1 MSTSTS
7 PFSPDSDGNPQPPVK
22 SIEEQLA
29 LLSNLVSKN
38 CESIAKLTAM
48 MSSPQAQ
55 ANPPSPQPK
64 SVESPQQSV
73 FDPYEHWTNTTELV
87 IENLKSVHK
96 LVIKSKLP
104 QLKSDSPLDYQ
115 DWKTDFEAFLTRLN
129 LNWLTMLPT
138 LEEVERVEVYEE
150 YVNEIKIATFKLYSC
165 VIQCLPTDLKRLI
178 KSFSKKDGILALRTL
193 ESNILTPSAG
203 RENYLRDKLK
213 ESTMTDHQDPN
224 RFLSYIVRV
233 CEELKQ
239 IGGTITDSEVENII
253 LRKLPR
259 SYDNLVKSY
268 RRLEDEKKG
277 LTFLMKDIKE
287 EYELMRF
294 RNPDLYQIRGRKTTR
309 THRANAVNTLEEQKV
324 CWHCKKPGHFKRD
337 CPERR
342 NQQNEKKYT
351 ANLAQKKKKRTKE
364 TQTLQQNPSALPL
377 PLHPTRSQK
386 TGA

>member
-1 MSTSTS
+1 MSTSIS

-29 LLSNLVSKN
+29 LLSNLVSQN

-48 MSSPQAQ
+48 MSFPQAQ

-138 LEEVERVEVYEE
+138 LAEVERVEVYEE

-165 VIQCLPTDLKRLI
+165 VIQCLPTDLKRLV

-213 ESTMTDHQDPN
+213 ESTMTCYQDPN

-233 CEELKQ
+233 CEELK
-239 IGGTITDSEVENII
+239 
-253 LRKLPR
+253 
-259 SYDNLVKSY
+259 
-268 RRLEDEKKG
+268 
-277 LTFLMKDIKE
+277 
-287 EYELMRF
+287 
-294 RNPDLYQIRGRKTTR
+294 
-309 THRANAVNTLEEQKV
+309 
-324 CWHCKKPGHFKRD
+324 
-337 CPERR
+337 
-342 NQQNEKKYT
+342 
-351 ANLAQKKKKRTKE
+351 
-364 TQTLQQNPSALPL
+364 
-377 PLHPTRSQK
+377 
-386 TGA
+386 

>member
-1 MSTSTS
+1 MPRSNSPIMSTSTS
-7 PFSPDSDGNPQPPVK
+7 PSPSDSDGNPQPPVT
-22 SIEEQLA
+22 SIEEQLNF
-29 LLSNLVSKN
+29 LSKLVSQN
-38 CESIAKLTAM
+38 CENIAKLTAM
-48 MSSPQAQ
+48 MSSSQAH
-55 ANPPSPQPK
+55 ATPLSPQPK

-73 FDPYEHWTNTTELV
+73 FDPYEHWTNSKELV

-138 LEEVERVEVYEE
+138 LEEVEREGVYEE
-150 YVNEIKIATFKLYSC
+150 HVDQVKIATFKLYSC
-165 VIQCLPTDLKRLI
+165 VIQCLPTDLKRLV

-224 RFLSYIVRV
+224 RFLSYIVRI

-268 RRLEDEKKG
+268 RRLEEGKKG

-294 RNPDLYQIRGRKTTR
+294 RNPDLYQVRRRKPTR
-309 THRANAVNTLEEQKV
+309 THRANAVNTVEEQKT
-324 CWHCKKPGHFKRD
+324 CWYCKKAGHV
-337 CPERR
+337 E
-342 NQQNEKKYT
+342 
-351 ANLAQKKKKRTKE
+351 
-364 TQTLQQNPSALPL
+364 
-377 PLHPTRSQK
+377 
-386 TGA
+386 

>member
-1 MSTSTS
+1 MFLF
-7 PFSPDSDGNPQPPVK
+7 FSLFLIVCRNKIPTNYVFTL
-22 SIEEQLA
+22 SI
-29 LLSNLVSKN
+29 
-38 CESIAKLTAM
+38 I
-48 MSSPQAQ
+48 
-55 ANPPSPQPK
+55 
-64 SVESPQQSV
+64 
-73 FDPYEHWTNTTELV
+73 
-87 IENLKSVHK
+87 
-96 LVIKSKLP
+96 
-104 QLKSDSPLDYQ
+104 
-115 DWKTDFEAFLTRLN
+115 
-129 LNWLTMLPT
+129 
-138 LEEVERVEVYEE
+138 
-150 YVNEIKIATFKLYSC
+150 
-165 VIQCLPTDLKRLI
+165 IQCLPTDLKRLV

-213 ESTMTDHQDPN
+213 ESTMTCHQDPN

-294 RNPDLYQIRGRKTTR
+294 RNPELYQIRGRKTIR
-309 THRANAVNTLEEQKV
+309 THRANAVNTLEEQKT

-351 ANLAQKKKKRTKE
+351 ANLAQKKNKKERRKPKSFNKIR
-364 TQTLQQNPSALPL
+364 QLCLCRFILQEVRRLELKQGNIHQALRFLQSSTPN
-377 PLHPTRSQK
+377 
-386 TGA
+386 